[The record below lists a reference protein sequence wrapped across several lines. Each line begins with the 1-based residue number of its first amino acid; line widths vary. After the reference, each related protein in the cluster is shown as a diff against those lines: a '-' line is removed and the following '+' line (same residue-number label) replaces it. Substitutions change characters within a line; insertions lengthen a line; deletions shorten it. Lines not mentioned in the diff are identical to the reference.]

1 MTLEQNGQ
9 RSKADGPGESL
20 VDEPTAEALE
30 TPEQSA
36 DRTEWEKAADGKDG
50 PSGKTDDPGDEDE
63 DEGETGGAADET
75 DSPDEG
81 EAGGTAAN

>member
-1 MTLEQNGQ
+1 MEQNGQ

-50 PSGKTDDPGDEDE
+50 SSSKADGGPDDEDDDAGE
-63 DEGETGGAADET
+63 TGSATDETDSGDEGETGG
-75 DSPDEG
+75 
-81 EAGGTAAN
+81 TAANE